1 MISLQQISKSYG
13 GRVLFREASLQIGL
27 EERVALVGPNGAG
40 KTTLFGMIAGTVS
53 PDSGTIIVNKKAV
66 IGYLAQ
72 ELESHEGKTVLEEV
86 LAGGSEVS
94 SIEHHL
100 RLLEEEI
107 ATSPPGMD
115 EKLLARY
122 GELQARYEHLGGYSY
137 EAHAREILFGMGFQE
152 KHLTRPMEELSGGRR
167 MRVALSRLLLIGP
180 DILLLDEP
188 TNHLDL
194 TSIAWLEEFLSGYP
208 GTVLLISHDRDFMNR
223 LVTRVVEVDRQQ
235 LISYT
240 GNYDQFT
247 AAKYETQQMVEATAK
262 NQQKRV
268 EELEVFINR
277 FRYQATKARQVQS
290 RIKMLEKMD
299 KVEVP
304 EERRSVRFSFPDP
317 PRSGDTVMRLIDV
330 DKSYE
335 GNQVY
340 RSLNVEL
347 RRGQRVALVGP
358 NGAGK
363 STLLKLLAGV
373 IPSDKGERRPGHHMT
388 MAYYAQHQ
396 LDLLKPENTVLE
408 EIMLSAPLEEQ
419 SFLRAILGR
428 FLFTGDEV
436 EKKVSVLSGGE
447 KSRLALA
454 KMLVRPANF
463 LLLDEPTNHLDI
475 PSRDVLEEALRDF
488 KGTICFITHDR
499 HFIRSVANRILEVRG
514 GTVIPYDGDYDY
526 YLYKTRSAGEGVSGP
541 EVRTSPVEVM
551 PVSETSVVRV
561 RKTKEQKRAE
571 AEERNR
577 LHRETNQLRKRLS
590 QIETEVNAAE
600 KTLQTLTE
608 ALANPELYQDKDR
621 FFETME
627 SHARTKKKIEE
638 LTAEWERL
646 SGTIEEAAKAK
657 PY

>member
-13 GRVLFREASLQIGL
+13 GRVLFREASIQIGL

-115 EKLLARY
+115 EKLLVRY

-137 EAHAREILFGMGFQE
+137 EARAREILFGMGFQE
-152 KHLTRPMEELSGGRR
+152 KHLIRPMEELSGGRR

-194 TSIAWLEEFLSGYP
+194 TSILWLEEFLSGYP

-223 LVTRVVEVDRQQ
+223 LVTRVVDVDRQQ

-247 AAKYETQQMVEATAK
+247 AAKAEAQQMVEATAK

-268 EELEVFINR
+268 DELEVFINR

-290 RIKMLEKMD
+290 RIKMLEKME

-317 PRSGDTVMRLIDV
+317 PRSGDTVIRLIDV

-340 RSLNVEL
+340 SSLNVEL
-347 RRGQRVALVGP
+347 RRGHRVALVGP

-373 IPSDKGERRPGHHMT
+373 IPSDKGERRPGHNMT

-396 LDLLKPENTVLE
+396 LELLKPENTVLA

-436 EKKVSVLSGGE
+436 EKKVAVLSGGE

-499 HFIRSVANRILEVRG
+499 HFIRSVANRILEVRN
-514 GTVIPYDGDYDY
+514 GTVIPYDGDYEY

-541 EVRTSPVEVM
+541 EVRITPAEVM
-551 PVSETSVVRV
+551 PVSEAPMVRV

-577 LHRETNQLRKRLS
+577 LHRETNQLRARLS
-590 QIETEVNAAE
+590 QIESEANAAE

-608 ALANPELYQDKDR
+608 ALAYPELYQDKDR

-657 PY
+657 P

>member
-13 GRVLFREASLQIGL
+13 GRVLFKEASLQIGL

-40 KTTLFGMIAGTVS
+40 KTTLFGMIAGKVS

-94 SIEHHL
+94 TIEHHL

-137 EAHAREILFGMGFQE
+137 EARAREILFGMGFQE

-194 TSIAWLEEFLSGYP
+194 TSISWLEEFLSGYP

-247 AAKYETQQMVEATAK
+247 TAKYETQQMVEATAK

-268 EELEVFINR
+268 EELELFINR

-290 RIKMLEKMD
+290 RIKMLEKMERVD
-299 KVEVP
+299 VP
-304 EERRSVRFSFPDP
+304 EQRRSVRFSFPDP
-317 PRSGDTVMRLIDV
+317 PRSGDTVIRLIDI

-340 RSLNVEL
+340 SSLNVEL
-347 RRGQRVALVGP
+347 RRGHRVALVGP

-373 IPSDKGERRPGHHMT
+373 IPSDKGERRTGHHMT

-428 FLFTGDEV
+428 FLFTGDDV
-436 EKKVSVLSGGE
+436 EKKVAVLSGGE

-499 HFIRSVANRILEVRG
+499 HFIRSVANRILEVRN

-526 YLYKTRSAGEGVSGP
+526 YLYKTQGLEEGLSGP
-541 EVRTSPVEVM
+541 ESSASPNEPM
-551 PVSETSVVRV
+551 AASGVSALRV
-561 RKTKEQKRAE
+561 RKTREQKRAE

-577 LHRETNQLRKRLS
+577 LHRETNQFRERLS
-590 QIETEVNAAE
+590 QLESEVNGAE
-600 KTLQTLTE
+600 NTLQTLAE
-608 ALANPELYQDKDR
+608 ALADPELYQDKDR

-627 SHARTKKKIEE
+627 SHARTKKKIGE

-646 SGTIEEAAKAK
+646 SGMIEEAAKAK
-657 PY
+657 P

>member
-13 GRVLFREASLQIGL
+13 GRVLFREASIQIGL

-115 EKLLARY
+115 EKLLVRY

-137 EAHAREILFGMGFQE
+137 EARAREILFGMGFQE
-152 KHLTRPMEELSGGRR
+152 KHLIRPMEELSGGRR

-194 TSIAWLEEFLSGYP
+194 TSILWLEEFLSGYP

-223 LVTRVVEVDRQQ
+223 LVTRVVDVDRQQ

-247 AAKYETQQMVEATAK
+247 AAKAEAQQMVEATAK

-290 RIKMLEKMD
+290 RIKMLEKME
-299 KVEVP
+299 KVEAP

-317 PRSGDTVMRLIDV
+317 PRSGDTVIRLIDV

-340 RSLNVEL
+340 SSLNVEL
-347 RRGQRVALVGP
+347 RRGHRVALVGP

-373 IPSDKGERRPGHHMT
+373 IPSDKGERRPGHNMT

-396 LDLLKPENTVLE
+396 LELLKPENTVLA

-436 EKKVSVLSGGE
+436 EKKVAVLSGGE

-499 HFIRSVANRILEVRG
+499 HFIRSVANRILEVRN
-514 GTVIPYDGDYDY
+514 GTVIPYDGDYEY
-526 YLYKTRSAGEGVSGP
+526 YLYKTRSAGEGVSGL
-541 EVRTSPVEVM
+541 EVRTSPAEVI
-551 PVSETSVVRV
+551 PVSETPVVRV

-577 LHRETNQLRKRLS
+577 LHRETNQLRARLS
-590 QIETEVNAAE
+590 QIESEANAAE

-608 ALANPELYQDKDR
+608 ALAYPELYQDKDR

-657 PY
+657 P

>member
-13 GRVLFREASLQIGL
+13 GRVLFREASIQIGL

-115 EKLLARY
+115 EKLLVRY

-137 EAHAREILFGMGFQE
+137 EARAREILFGMGFQE
-152 KHLTRPMEELSGGRR
+152 KHLIRPMEELSGGRR

-194 TSIAWLEEFLSGYP
+194 TSILWLEEFLSGYP

-223 LVTRVVEVDRQQ
+223 LVTRVVDVDRQQ

-247 AAKYETQQMVEATAK
+247 AAKAEAQQMVEATAK

-268 EELEVFINR
+268 DELEVFINR

-290 RIKMLEKMD
+290 RIKMLEKME

-317 PRSGDTVMRLIDV
+317 PRSGDTVIRLIDV

-340 RSLNVEL
+340 SSLNVEL
-347 RRGQRVALVGP
+347 RRGHRVALVGP

-363 STLLKLLAGV
+363 STLLKLLASV
-373 IPSDKGERRPGHHMT
+373 IPSDKGERRPGHNMT

-396 LDLLKPENTVLE
+396 LELLKPENTVLA

-436 EKKVSVLSGGE
+436 EKKVAVLSGGE

-499 HFIRSVANRILEVRG
+499 HFIRSVANRILEVRN
-514 GTVIPYDGDYDY
+514 GTVIPYDGDYEY
-526 YLYKTRSAGEGVSGP
+526 YLYKTRSAGEGVSGL
-541 EVRTSPVEVM
+541 EVRTSPAEVI
-551 PVSETSVVRV
+551 PVSETPVVRV

-577 LHRETNQLRKRLS
+577 LHRETNQLRARLS
-590 QIETEVNAAE
+590 QIESEANAAE

-608 ALANPELYQDKDR
+608 ALAYPELYQDKDR

-657 PY
+657 P